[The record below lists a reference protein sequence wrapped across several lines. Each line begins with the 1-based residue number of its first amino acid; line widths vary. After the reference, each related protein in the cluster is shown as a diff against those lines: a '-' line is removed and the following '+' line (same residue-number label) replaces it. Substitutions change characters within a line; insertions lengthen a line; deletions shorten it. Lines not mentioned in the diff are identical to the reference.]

1 MNKNPPQL
9 ENGYYV
15 LQNVTGINKSS
26 NKITNN
32 SAKSEPAYEPLQ
44 KPHKYEN
51 QPTDDLVIEAT
62 QSHDLTLKPPLIKN
76 TPSEYDYI
84 SRDQIPR

>member
-15 LQNVTGINKSS
+15 LQNVAGINKSS

-51 QPTDDLVIEAT
+51 
-62 QSHDLTLKPPLIKN
+62 
-76 TPSEYDYI
+76 
-84 SRDQIPR
+84 